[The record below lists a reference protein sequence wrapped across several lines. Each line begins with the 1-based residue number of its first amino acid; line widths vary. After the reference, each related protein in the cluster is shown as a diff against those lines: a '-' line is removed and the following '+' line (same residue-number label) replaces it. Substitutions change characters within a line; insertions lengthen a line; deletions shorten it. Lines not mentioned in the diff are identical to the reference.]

1 MLIFSH
7 GNLFLG
13 KTNCFGGRSEI
24 TCVNFTLPLRDKS
37 LRREDWMKYL
47 KLYYVCVRTAV
58 SQAIAYRTDFLMGS
72 LITLLSNI
80 LFPLTTVMIYA
91 NGAQFPGWDMWEVL
105 LIQSVFSMSTG
116 LSSMV
121 LSSVVWV
128 TMDHI
133 RDGSFETVL
142 LKPISPLGFIVATNC
157 DVRSVSLFL
166 GGVVLAVVAAV
177 HTGVAGVGGFVSF
190 CILFLAGFL
199 VLSGMNLIMAAIS
212 FKWVGNSRIPEIF
225 DSVSTFGKYPL
236 SIFPKT
242 LQIVSVLVM
251 PVAMIGFFP
260 ASALLGRLD
269 AKAYFALIPCALFLC
284 FGIWLYNKMI
294 LLYEGVGG

>member
-1 MLIFSH
+1 
-7 GNLFLG
+7 
-13 KTNCFGGRSEI
+13 
-24 TCVNFTLPLRDKS
+24 
-37 LRREDWMKYL
+37 
-47 KLYYVCVRTAV
+47 
-58 SQAIAYRTDFLMGS
+58 
-72 LITLLSNI
+72 
-80 LFPLTTVMIYA
+80 
-91 NGAQFPGWDMWEVL
+91 
-105 LIQSVFSMSTG
+105 
-116 LSSMV
+116 
-121 LSSVVWV
+121 
-128 TMDHI
+128 
-133 RDGSFETVL
+133 
-142 LKPISPLGFIVATNC
+142 
-157 DVRSVSLFL
+157 
-166 GGVVLAVVAAV
+166 
-177 HTGVAGVGGFVSF
+177 
-190 CILFLAGFL
+190 LAGFL

-269 AKAYFALIPCALFLC
+269 AKAYFALIPCVLFLC

>member
-1 MLIFSH
+1 MVT
-7 GNLFLG
+7 
-13 KTNCFGGRSEI
+13 K
-24 TCVNFTLPLRDKS
+24 
-37 LRREDWMKYL
+37 MKYL

-58 SQAIAYRTDFLMGS
+58 SQAIAYRTDFLMGT

-142 LKPISPLGFIVATNC
+142 LKPISPLVFIIATNC

-177 HTGVAGVGGFVSF
+177 HTGVAGVGAFVSF
-190 CILFLAGFL
+190 CVLFLAGFL
-199 VLSGMNLIMAAIS
+199 VLCGMNLIMAAIS

-225 DSVSTFGKYPL
+225 DSVSTFGYYPL
-236 SIFPKT
+236 SIFPKA
-242 LQIVSVLVM
+242 LQIVSVLIM

-260 ASALLGRLD
+260 AAALLGRLD
-269 AKAYFALIPCALFLC
+269 AKAYLALIPCVLFLC